1 MGNSQASEGGRS
13 PSANSNDWDF
23 GLASL
28 GKGDSA
34 NPQAMESFD
43 ERGAGLQ
50 VAAKLGA
57 SENPRGR
64 LASGD
69 RDTERAESSLGDDNA
84 RLPDEDEDGDQSDIG
99 NQPVGRPMMACTIGA
114 RFAILA
120 EDGIRRRVLQY

>member
-1 MGNSQASEGGRS
+1 
-13 PSANSNDWDF
+13 
-23 GLASL
+23 
-28 GKGDSA
+28 
-34 NPQAMESFD
+34 MESFD

-69 RDTERAESSLGDDNA
+69 RDTERAESSLDDNA
-84 RLPDEDEDGDQSDIG
+84 GLPDEEEDGDQSDIG
-99 NQPVGRPMMACTIGA
+99 NQPVGRPMMACAIGA

-120 EDGIRRRVLQY
+120 EDSIRRRVLQY